1 MEVHPVEMHPIQV
14 RGTHLPTVHVK
25 EAEEQPEQSALA
37 AATGTHD
44 RAAAACRGGVRGE
57 WRVRGG

>member
-1 MEVHPVEMHPIQV
+1 MEVHPVQMHPIQV

-57 WRVRGG
+57 